1 MSTSN
6 VPDAPRREDFPPPPP
21 RPARSPRTAAFPSL
35 GAEPAAEG
43 RPLEPVGTRRQGR
56 QGRPRRKRP
65 SGWVLLAAVAA
76 VGLIIWGIAA
86 LAGIGRPASVEAS
99 AYAKGD
105 CFADFDAAAASGNRV
120 PCTEPHSAQLVG
132 VEKAADGG
140 SYPGRD
146 ALEQR
151 AGQLCEASDV
161 KLPQDVSSLK
171 QRSAYPNEDGWKS
184 GDRRMDCYIVSTNGN
199 TLTSSFLP

>member
-21 RPARSPRTAAFPSL
+21 RPERSPRTAAVPSVPA
-35 GAEPAAEG
+35 GPAADGPTG
-43 RPLEPVGTRRQGR
+43 RPGATRRQGR
-56 QGRPRRKRP
+56 RGRKRP
-65 SGWVLLAAVAA
+65 PAWILLAAIAA

-86 LAGIGRPASVEAS
+86 LAGVGRPASVEAT

-105 CFADFDAAAASGNRV
+105 CFADFDAAAGSGNRV

-132 VEKAADGG
+132 VEKAADGEA
-140 SYPGRD
+140 YPGRD

-151 AGQLCEASDV
+151 AGQLCKASDV
-161 KLPQDVSSLK
+161 KLPQDVSALK
-171 QRSAYPNEDGWKS
+171 QRSAYPSEDGWKS
-184 GDRRMDCYIVSTNGN
+184 GDHRMDCYIVSTNGN
-199 TLTSSFLP
+199 TLTASFLP

>member
-6 VPDAPRREDFPPPPP
+6 VPDAPRREDLPPPPP
-21 RPARSPRTAAFPSL
+21 RPARSPRTAAIPSPP
-35 GAEPAAEG
+35 AEPATDG
-43 RPLEPVGTRRQGR
+43 RPEEPVATRR

-65 SGWVLLAAVAA
+65 AAWILLAAVAA

-86 LAGIGRPASVEAS
+86 LAGIGRPTSVES
-99 AYAKGD
+99 TAYAKGD

-132 VEKAADGG
+132 VEKASDGE

-151 AGQLCEASDV
+151 AGQLCKASDV
-161 KLPQDVSSLK
+161 RLPQDVSALK
-171 QRSAYPNEDGWKS
+171 QRSAYPSEDGWKS
-184 GDRRMDCYIVSTNGN
+184 GDHRMDCYIVSTNGN